1 MANIIDQIEKEN
13 MKETLPEF
21 NVGDTVK
28 VGVKIKEG
36 EKSRIQAYEGVVIA
50 RKNGGVRETFTVRKI
65 SNGVGVEKTFPL
77 HSPLVASVEVV
88 RKGKPRRA
96 KLYYVR
102 ELTGKAA
109 KIKSADNKQVTLE
122 TEGGESKSVSYEN
135 IAKAKFNYN

>member
-13 MKETLPEF
+13 MKETFPEF

-36 EKSRIQAYEGVVIA
+36 DKERIQGYEGVVIA

-65 SNGVGVEKTFPL
+65 SNGVGVERNFPI

-102 ELTGKAA
+102 DLTGKAA
-109 KIKSADNKQVTLE
+109 KIKSADANR
-122 TEGGESKSVSYEN
+122 
-135 IAKAKFNYN
+135 

>member
-13 MKETLPEF
+13 MKESVPEF
-21 NVGDTVK
+21 NIGDTIR

-36 EKSRIQAYEGVVIA
+36 DKERIQGYEGVVIA
-50 RKNGGVRETFTVRKI
+50 RKNGGSRESFTVRKI
-65 SNGVGVEKTFPL
+65 SNGVGVERTFPL
-77 HSPLVASVEVV
+77 HSPLVASIEVV

-109 KIKSADNKQVTLE
+109 KIKSADNK
-122 TEGGESKSVSYEN
+122 
-135 IAKAKFNYN
+135 

>member
-21 NVGDTVK
+21 NIGDTVR

-36 EKSRIQAYEGVVIA
+36 DKERIQGYEGVVIA

-65 SNGVGVEKTFPL
+65 SNGIGVEKTFPM
-77 HSPLVASVEVV
+77 HSPLVTSVEVI

-102 ELTGKAA
+102 NLTGKAA
-109 KIKSADNKQVTLE
+109 KIKSA
-122 TEGGESKSVSYEN
+122 EN
-135 IAKAKFNYN
+135 N